1 MKPQLTVLFFSF
13 LILFAIE
20 SSSQEKIIYSGI
32 VTSMRV
38 PLNKVKIQALNS
50 GESAVTDSLGRFRLN
65 GFKKDILEVSAS
77 GFEQKRVKVGRQTTL
92 AISLLFRND
101 PENVNDAVSNGH
113 ISEKALSEAISQTQ
127 TKKGKDYSTYQS
139 IYELI
144 GSEIYNVTVEGNV
157 IYNKKNVSL
166 TSEPRVLCVVDGKV
180 VRDISFIVP
189 SNVKSIE
196 FIDDV
201 GASLWGVQGAN
212 GVLSITLK

>member
-13 LILFAIE
+13 LVLFAIE

-65 GFKKDILEVSAS
+65 GLKKDILEVSAS

-113 ISEKALSEAISQTQ
+113 ISEEALSEAISQTQ

>member
-1 MKPQLTVLFFSF
+1 MKPHFVFLSF
-13 LILFAIE
+13 LFLVFFAVE
-20 SSSQEKIIYSGI
+20 SNSQDKISYSGT

-38 PLNKVKIQALNS
+38 PLNKVKVIALNT
-50 GESAVTDSLGRFRLN
+50 GESTVTDSLGHFKVN
-65 GFKKDILEVSAS
+65 GLKKDILEVSAA
-77 GFEQKRVKVGRQTTL
+77 GFEQKKVKVGKQDII
-92 AISLLFRND
+92 AISLLFKNN
-101 PENVNDAVSNGH
+101 PSNMKDAVENGH
-113 ISEKALSEAISQTQ
+113 ISEKVLSDAISLTQ

-144 GSEIYNVTVEGNV
+144 SSEIYNVTVEGTI

-180 VRDISFIVP
+180 VRDISFVVP
-189 SNVKSIE
+189 ANVKSIE

-201 GASLWGVQGAN
+201 GMTMWGVQGAN

>member
-1 MKPQLTVLFFSF
+1 MKLQLTVLFFSF

-50 GESAVTDSLGRFRLN
+50 GESAVTDSLGRFKLN

>member
-1 MKPQLTVLFFSF
+1 MKLQLTVLFFSF

-20 SSSQEKIIYSGI
+20 SSSQGKIIYSGI

-50 GESAVTDSLGRFRLN
+50 GESAVTDSLGRFKLN

-113 ISEKALSEAISQTQ
+113 ISEEALSEAISQTQ

-139 IYELI
+139 IYELM

>member
-13 LILFAIE
+13 LVLFAIE

-50 GESAVTDSLGRFRLN
+50 GESAVTDSLGRFKLN

-101 PENVNDAVSNGH
+101 PENVNDAVSNRH

-144 GSEIYNVTVEGNV
+144 SSEIYNVTVEGSI

>member
-1 MKPQLTVLFFSF
+1 MKPHLVFLSF
-13 LILFAIE
+13 LFLVLFAIE
-20 SSSQEKIIYSGI
+20 SSSQDKISYSGT

-38 PLNKVKIQALNS
+38 PLNKVKVIALNT
-50 GESAVTDSLGRFRLN
+50 GESTVTDSLGHFNVN
-65 GFKKDILEVSAS
+65 GLKKDIFEVSAA
-77 GFEQKRVKVGRQTTL
+77 GFEQKKVKVGKQDII
-92 AISLLFRND
+92 AISLLFKNN
-101 PENVNDAVSNGH
+101 PSNMKDAVENGH
-113 ISEKALSEAISQTQ
+113 ISEKVLSDAISLTQ

-144 GSEIYNVTVEGNV
+144 SSEIYNVTVEGTI

-180 VRDISFIVP
+180 VRDISFVVP
-189 SNVKSIE
+189 ANVKSIE

-201 GASLWGVQGAN
+201 GMTMWGVQGAN